1 MTALAQIVTLIL
13 GFLAAWITLKPP
25 QGSAGRKAWT
35 ASFAFL
41 TLLAVFATWNSARQD
56 AKEKVEIAKER
67 NDTSEVLRSIKS
79 QTELLYAQNADLHGQ
94 VNALVSQVTSPAT
107 SSRGQGSSVTCILKT
122 DVTNELEK
130 INRFL
135 KARLAKSPAYDA
147 SYANDPQYSQKEEAY
162 EVETSRQYV
171 EQFWPSIQ
179 QLLQRS
185 LAASVAP
192 EGTAALATPGWYP
205 EPRWWE
211 AMLKPGYK
219 ELVHISQQI
228 QNC

>member
-1 MTALAQIVTLIL
+1 MTVLAQIVTLIL

-25 QGSAGRKAWT
+25 QSGTGRKAWT
-35 ASFAFL
+35 VSFAFL
-41 TLLAVFATWNSARQD
+41 TLMAVFATWNSARDD
-56 AKEKVEIAKER
+56 AKERIEIAKQR
-67 NDTSEVLRSIKS
+67 NETTEVVRSIKT
-79 QTELLYAQNADLHGQ
+79 QTDLLYAQNADLHGQ
-94 VNALVSQVTSPAT
+94 VDALMSQAT
-107 SSRGQGSSVTCILKT
+107 SSRGPAASAACAVKA
-122 DVTNELEK
+122 DVTDELEK

-179 QLLQRS
+179 QLLQR
-185 LAASVAP
+185 AVAMSVVP
-192 EGTAALATPGWYP
+192 EGTTVLAKPGWSP

-219 ELVHISQQI
+219 ELVLISQQL